1 MTNPDLQKTIRALEN
16 YLDPNH
22 HIFDMNNVRNAIA
35 LLKAQQEQIE
45 QLTDRVE
52 SKVHGYNKL
61 FTELQAQQERIAELE
76 AEQPRLRDQEKYLL
90 NAENILRQIGYTRCT
105 AAACNCYGYHKE
117 TDNE

>member
-1 MTNPDLQKTIRALEN
+1 MLVRPNCDVPRSSTTVYVAMTNPDLQKTIRALEN

-61 FTELQAQQERIAELE
+61 FTELQAQQERIADLE
-76 AEQPRLRDQEKYLL
+76 EFSSICPDCGCRRIYPQT
-90 NAENILRQIGYTRCT
+90 GYR
-105 AAACNCYGYHKE
+105 E
-117 TDNE
+117 